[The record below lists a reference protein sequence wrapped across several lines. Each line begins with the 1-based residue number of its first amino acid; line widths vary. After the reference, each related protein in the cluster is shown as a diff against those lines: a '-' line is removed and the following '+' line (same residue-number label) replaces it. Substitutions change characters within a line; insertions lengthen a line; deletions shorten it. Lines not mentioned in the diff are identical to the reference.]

1 MPGFINNIRFAA
13 VGCALFLLAACGG
26 DYRKI
31 QKSSNSEY
39 KYNAAVAYYNSGN
52 YLKALPLFETLL
64 SVYRGTDKE
73 QDVYY
78 YYAYTNFKLND
89 FVMAGYYFGTFYRTF
104 PHAVRAE
111 ECEYMHAYCEY
122 LQSPAYN
129 LDQTD
134 SKKSIEAF
142 QTFIDD
148 YPNSTYIKDANKYI
162 DLVNARLEK
171 KYFEISKLYYTI
183 EYYHAASISLA
194 NYIKSYPN
202 SQYDEEA
209 SFLIIKSDYLYA
221 ENSFLNKKSE
231 RFQAVI
237 DAYLKFV
244 DAYPRSAYL
253 TEAQNLYDNA
263 IKLKNKISYKLN
275 KNQ

>member
-1 MPGFINNIRFAA
+1 VPGFIKNIQFAA
-13 VGCALFLLAACGG
+13 IACAMLLLASCGG

-31 QKSSNSEY
+31 QKSSNSEM
-39 KYNAAVAYYNSGN
+39 KYTAAVAYYTSGN

-73 QDVYY
+73 QDIYY
-78 YYAYTNFKLND
+78 YYAYTNFKLKDN
-89 FVMAGYYFGTFYRTF
+89 VMAGYYFSSFYHTF
-104 PHAVRAE
+104 PHAPRAE

-122 LQSPAYN
+122 LDAPVYN

-148 YPNSTYIKDANKYI
+148 YPNSSRIKEANQYI
-162 DLVNARLEK
+162 DVLNGKLEK

-183 EYYHAASISLA
+183 EYYHAASISLT

-202 SQYDEEA
+202 SQYNEEA
-209 SFLIIKSDYLYA
+209 SFLIIKANYMYA
-221 ENSFLNKKSE
+221 INSFLNRKSE
-231 RFQAVI
+231 RYQTVI
-237 DAYLKFV
+237 DSYLKFV
-244 DAYPRSAYL
+244 DNYPKSSYLASAQ
-253 TEAQNLYDNA
+253 TLYDKA
-263 IKLKNKISYKLN
+263 VKYKSEIKYTIKSK
-275 KNQ
+275 

>member
-1 MPGFINNIRFAA
+1 MPRFIKTIQFAA
-13 VGCALFLLAACGG
+13 IACAIFFLVSCGG

-31 QKSSNSEY
+31 QRSSNSEM
-39 KYNAAVAYYNSGN
+39 KYNAAVAYYNAGN
-52 YLKALPLFETLL
+52 YLKAMPLFETLL

-73 QDVYY
+73 QDIYY
-78 YYAYTNFKLND
+78 YYAYTNFHLKDN
-89 FVMAGYYFGTFYRTF
+89 VMAGYYFSSFYHTF
-104 PHAVRAE
+104 PHAPRAE

-122 LQSPAYN
+122 LDSPNYN

-134 SKKSIEAF
+134 SKKSMEAF

-148 YPNSTYIKDANKYI
+148 YPNSPRNKEANKYI
-162 DLVNARLEK
+162 DLLNGKLER

-183 EYYHAASISLA
+183 EYYHAASISLT

-209 SFLIIKSDYLYA
+209 SFLIIKANYMYA
-221 ENSFLNKKSE
+221 INSVLNRKSE

-237 DAYLKFV
+237 DSYLKFV
-244 DAYPRSAYL
+244 DNYPKSNYL
-253 TEAQNLYDNA
+253 SDAQTFYDKA
-263 IKLKNKISYKLN
+263 VKLKSEIKYTVKSK
-275 KNQ
+275 

>member
-1 MPGFINNIRFAA
+1 M
-13 VGCALFLLAACGG
+13 
-26 DYRKI
+26 
-31 QKSSNSEY
+31 

-73 QDVYY
+73 QDIYY
-78 YYAYTNFKLND
+78 YYAYTNFKLKDN
-89 FVMAGYYFGTFYRTF
+89 VMAGYYFSSLYHTF
-104 PHAVRAE
+104 PHAPRAE

-122 LQSPAYN
+122 LDSPSYN

-148 YPNSTYIKDANKYI
+148 YPNSQRIKDANKYI
-162 DLVNARLEK
+162 DVLNGKLEK

-183 EYYHAASISLA
+183 EYYHAASISLT

-202 SQYDEEA
+202 SQYNEEA
-209 SFLIIKSDYLYA
+209 GFLIIKANYMYAANSYL
-221 ENSFLNKKSE
+221 NRKSE
-231 RFQAVI
+231 RYQTVI
-237 DAYLKFV
+237 DSYHKFV
-244 DAYPRSAYL
+244 DNYPKSTYL
-253 TEAQNLYDNA
+253 ADAQTLYDKA
-263 IKLKNKISYKLN
+263 MKYKSEIKYTIKSK
-275 KNQ
+275 